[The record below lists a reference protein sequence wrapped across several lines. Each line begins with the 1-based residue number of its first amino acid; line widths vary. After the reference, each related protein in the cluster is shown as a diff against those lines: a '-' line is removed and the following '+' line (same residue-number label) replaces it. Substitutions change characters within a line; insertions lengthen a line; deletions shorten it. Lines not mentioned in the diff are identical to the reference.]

1 MSTVIR
7 NKHDT
12 IYIDRKKLEELKILA
27 QKDPNKRA
35 RICLHKDDGEMIQE
49 MIIAFCKDSYI
60 RPHRHTDK
68 SESYHII
75 EGRIEIIFYNDILY
89 NQIVDQIDIEWEQD
103 SVLILAPKDQYSSI
117 APLGF
122 NQYNRHSVEYF
133 TKIYSS
139 FKKDIQA
146 ILCPES
152 QKNIVENSTICFS

>member
-7 NKHDT
+7 NNQDT

-60 RPHRHTDK
+60 RPHRHIDK

-75 EGRIEIIFYNDILY
+75 EGRIEIIFYNDNGIE
-89 NQIVDQIDIEWEQD
+89 IDKVVLGDKIDEHPFLFRISNSAWHTVVPKSDFVIIHEVTKGPFNKNSSEFPDWE
-103 SVLILAPKDQYSSI
+103 S
-117 APLGF
+117 
-122 NQYNRHSVEYF
+122 
-133 TKIYSS
+133 
-139 FKKDIQA
+139 
-146 ILCPES
+146 
-152 QKNIVENSTICFS
+152 

>member
-35 RICLHKDDGEMIQE
+35 RICLHKNDEEMVQE

-75 EGRIEIIFYNDILY
+75 EGRIEIIFYNDNGIE
-89 NQIVDQIDIEWEQD
+89 IDKVVLSDRMDEHPFLFRVSNSAWHTVVPKTDFVIIHEVTKGPFNKNSSEFADWE
-103 SVLILAPKDQYSSI
+103 S
-117 APLGF
+117 
-122 NQYNRHSVEYF
+122 
-133 TKIYSS
+133 
-139 FKKDIQA
+139 
-146 ILCPES
+146 
-152 QKNIVENSTICFS
+152 

>member
-7 NKHDT
+7 NNHDT

-35 RICLHKDDGEMIQE
+35 RICLHKDDSEMVQE

-75 EGRIEIIFYNDILY
+75 EGRIEIIFYNDSGIE
-89 NQIVDQIDIEWEQD
+89 IDKVVLSDKIDEHPFLFRISNSAWHTVVPKSDFVIIHEVTKGPFNKNSSEFADWE
-103 SVLILAPKDQYSSI
+103 S
-117 APLGF
+117 
-122 NQYNRHSVEYF
+122 
-133 TKIYSS
+133 
-139 FKKDIQA
+139 
-146 ILCPES
+146 
-152 QKNIVENSTICFS
+152 

>member
-7 NKHDT
+7 NNHDT

-35 RICLHKDDGEMIQE
+35 RICLHKDDGEMVQE

-75 EGRIEIIFYNDILY
+75 EGRIEIIFYNDSGIE
-89 NQIVDQIDIEWEQD
+89 IDKVVLSDKIDEHPFLFRISNSAWHTVVPKSDFVIIHEVTKGPFNKNSSEFADWE
-103 SVLILAPKDQYSSI
+103 S
-117 APLGF
+117 
-122 NQYNRHSVEYF
+122 
-133 TKIYSS
+133 
-139 FKKDIQA
+139 
-146 ILCPES
+146 
-152 QKNIVENSTICFS
+152 